1 MSSEVKLR
9 SAKLAPMVSSG
20 FKEKPIN
27 SSSSNITK
35 TLTNEQ
41 TCEKRNTHLHNLCI
55 QMLRDGFHRAYT
67 ELFNL
72 VENRRKARIAAG
84 PGSHLS
90 LEIKLENEN
99 NYLDKLKDNLCSA
112 EANERSK
119 SYHNQYKD
127 ILELANYFK
136 NEDVTW
142 LSDHFYHSS
151 LKIAAKV
158 SLDSGRSQCE
168 ANEKCGLAAET
179 RGEYGKSREFLID
192 ARKISRGRTN
202 WKHDNG
208 ITWHQQNSMH
218 LARILIKLAASQT
231 DDATVTKILTE
242 AIKAADESKI
252 ELSISQVYYN
262 YGCHLHYLGE
272 IQPAHEALEKGLN
285 NAIDIENYELIQKF
299 GKELSSV
306 SKKMKN
312 SKSSVAIDRA
322 AEYLKL
328 AVDKTKTDPVAS
340 IDALLEVA
348 LLYNTYGDYN
358 EATNSIDQAYTATN
372 HDGCS
377 SREISTR
384 VAAGTIHG
392 NQKLLSYRSVL
403 ANSTSDQNTVRQMMK
418 WKNEADLNI
427 I

>member
-1 MSSEVKLR
+1 MGR

-20 FKEKPIN
+20 FKEKPIT
-27 SSSSNITK
+27 SSSNITK

-41 TCEKRNTHLHNLCI
+41 TCEQRNTHLHNLCI

-179 RGEYGKSREFLID
+179 RGEYGQSREFLID

-218 LARILIKLAASQT
+218 LARILIKLAASQS

-272 IQPAHEALEKGLN
+272 IQPAHEALG
-285 NAIDIENYELIQKF
+285 
-299 GKELSSV
+299 
-306 SKKMKN
+306 
-312 SKSSVAIDRA
+312 VAIDRA

-358 EATNSIDQAYTATN
+358 EATNSIDQAYTATS